1 MSGEHTEEINRS
13 MTYTI
18 PQLGDNIIKHAKLV
32 RICKNVGCAELVYVT
47 DINDKKGR
55 IKYSCPV
62 HGERKFGQMEWMD
75 ITGSTM
81 LVFRKVGLN
90 A

>member
-1 MSGEHTEEINRS
+1 MDQLEEITKS
-13 MTYTI
+13 MTYTT
-18 PQLGDNIIKHAKLV
+18 PKLGDNIIKHAKLA

-47 DINDKKGR
+47 DINDKTGR

-62 HGERKFGQMEWMD
+62 HGERKFSQMEWMD

-81 LVFRKVGLN
+81 LVFRKVGL
-90 A
+90 